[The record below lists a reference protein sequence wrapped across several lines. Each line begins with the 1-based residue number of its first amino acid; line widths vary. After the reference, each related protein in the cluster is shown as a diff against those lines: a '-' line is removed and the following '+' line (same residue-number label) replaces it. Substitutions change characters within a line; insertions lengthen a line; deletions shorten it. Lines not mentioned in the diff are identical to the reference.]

1 MKRFKRIIAA
11 VLAVMSVSA
20 MSACDELQKALS
32 SEDSIPNSNS
42 GTTTEK
48 TNFVSHYIDVGQ
60 GDSEFLELPN
70 GQTMLIDAST
80 KDQSD
85 TIIEYIESKGYSS
98 IDYVVATHPHTDHI
112 GGMAAVIEH
121 FDIGA
126 IYMPNAETST
136 KTFENL
142 LETIV
147 DKGLKIKTAKA
158 GVSVLDTD
166 DLDIDILAPVQDS
179 YKNLNNYSAVI
190 KVTYKDT
197 TFLYMGDAET
207 DVEEEITAD
216 VSADVIKVGHHGSD
230 TSSSQNFV
238 ERVSP
243 KYAIME
249 VGAGNSYGHPK
260 SEIVERWENKGATVY
275 RTDLNGNIIIT
286 SDGKNITVKTE
297 KS

>member
-1 MKRFKRIIAA
+1 MKTLKRIITA
-11 VLAVMSVSA
+11 VLAVMSISVL
-20 MSACDELQKALS
+20 SACDELQDVLN
-32 SEDSIPNSNS
+32 SEESIPNSTS

-48 TNFVSHYIDVGQ
+48 TNFISHYIDVGQ

-98 IDYVVATHPHTDHI
+98 IDYVIATHPHADHI

-121 FDIGA
+121 FDIGTV
-126 IYMPNAETST
+126 YMPNIETST

-142 LETIV
+142 LETIM

-158 GVSVLDTD
+158 GVSVLDTA
-166 DLDIDILAPVQDS
+166 DLDIEMLAPVQKS
-179 YKNLNNYSAVI
+179 YSNLNNYSAVI

-197 TFLYMGDAET
+197 AFLYMGDAET
-207 DVEEEITAD
+207 EIEEEITAD

-243 KYAIME
+243 RYAIME
-249 VGAGNSYGHPK
+249 VGADNSYGHPK
-260 SEIVERWENKGATVY
+260 SEIIERWENNGATVY
-275 RTDLNGNIIIT
+275 RTDLNGNIIVT
-286 SDGKNITVKTE
+286 SDGQNITVNTE

>member
-1 MKRFKRIIAA
+1 MKKLQKIITAA
-11 VLAVMSVSA
+11 LAIISVS
-20 MSACDELQKALS
+20 MLSACDELQSMLNGGELS
-32 SEDSIPNSNS
+32 QSNTVNSVNSNAS
-42 GTTTEK
+42 
-48 TNFVSHYIDVGQ
+48 FVSHYIDVGQ

-80 KDQSD
+80 KNQSD

-98 IDYVVATHPHTDHI
+98 IDYVVATHPHADHI

-121 FDIGA
+121 FDIGMV
-126 IYMPNAETST
+126 YMPNAETST

-142 LETIV
+142 LETIQ

-158 GVSVLDTD
+158 GVSILDTEN
-166 DLDIDILAPVQDS
+166 LDIEMLAPVEDS
-179 YKNLNNYSAVI
+179 YDNLNNYSAVI

-197 TFLYMGDAET
+197 SFLYMGDAET
-207 DVEEEITAD
+207 DVEDEITAD

-230 TSSSQNFV
+230 TSSSQGFV

-249 VGAGNSYGHPK
+249 VGEDNSYGHPK
-260 SEIVERWENKGATVY
+260 VEIIERWEDIGAAVY
-275 RTDLNGNIIIT
+275 RTDLNGNIVVI
-286 SDGKNITVKTE
+286 SDGKNITVNTE

>member
-1 MKRFKRIIAA
+1 MRTLKKFIAA
-11 VLAVMSVSA
+11 VLTVMSLSVL
-20 MSACDELQKALS
+20 SACDELTNLLNNEEGISGGTADITSDKA
-32 SEDSIPNSNS
+32 D
-42 GTTTEK
+42 
-48 TNFVSHYIDVGQ
+48 FVSHYIDVGQ

-98 IDYVVATHPHTDHI
+98 IDYVVATHPHADHI

-121 FDIGA
+121 FDIGT

-142 LETIV
+142 LETIQ
-147 DKGLKIKTAKA
+147 DKGLKIKTAKV
-158 GVSVLDTD
+158 GLSVLDTA
-166 DLDIDILAPVQDS
+166 DLDIEMLAPVQNS
-179 YKNLNNYSAVI
+179 YSNLNNYSAVV

-230 TSSSQNFV
+230 TSSSQGFV

-249 VGAGNSYGHPK
+249 VGANNSYGHPK
-260 SEIVERWENKGATVY
+260 SEIVERWENSGATVY
-275 RTDLNGNIIIT
+275 RTDLNGNIIVA
-286 SDGKNITVKTE
+286 SDGQNITVSTE